1 MIQDCRRRQ
10 VKIQACL
17 LEITLELLIHAECC
31 HRRAFPAH
39 GDGAESIRISLLH
52 ERRRQIIQDPRCD
65 LPIALQIR
73 PNSSLSLSRMKNVI
87 CDVSEDDGFLALSS
101 FFIIS

>member
-1 MIQDCRRRQ
+1 MRNAAI
-10 VKIQACL
+10 
-17 LEITLELLIHAECC
+17 AEPSLPMATGLNPS
-31 HRRAFPAH
+31 AFPFFTNDA
-39 GDGAESIRISLLH
+39 ARSFRTS
-52 ERRRQIIQDPRCD
+52 RCD
-65 LPIALQIR
+65 LPIALRIR